1 MSEESRKLALD
12 TYADL
17 VNPSKVRVLASAGL
31 DVVEAAR
38 EGVYVT
44 DAAGRRYVDCF
55 TSAGSFNLG
64 RRHPAIVRALV
75 EAVEDEEL
83 DLGNFPLL
91 SAPKA
96 DLARRLAQV
105 TPGDLDCVMF
115 GTGGGE
121 AVDFAIKLARG
132 STMRPGIVC
141 SVNGYHGHTG
151 FALSASGRD
160 AYQDPFRPL
169 MPGFSRVPFGD
180 VAALEAAVGGDTAAV
195 LLEPV
200 QGEGG
205 VVVAPPGYLEAA
217 RRICDERGAL
227 LILDEI
233 QTGLGRTGR
242 LFASEHFGVVPDVMT
257 LAKSLGGG
265 LYPISAT
272 VYRRPLQDFVYM
284 NPFVHLST
292 FGGSD
297 LGCRVALATIDA
309 LVADGVPAHAAS
321 MGERFGEGFERLRHR
336 FPGLVREVRRLG
348 LMIGLEYTD
357 DSLGPRMSRELAREG
372 VIAIFSANHSSVMRI
387 MPPLV
392 IQPDQVDEVLAAFER
407 AMAAIEAGP
416 GGASGGDGGA
426 STAKARRRPQ
436 RATSE

>member
-1 MSEESRKLALD
+1 MSEESRKAALD
-12 TYADL
+12 TYSDL
-17 VNPSKVRVLASAGL
+17 VNPSKVRILASAGL

-38 EGVYVT
+38 EGIYVT
-44 DAAGRRYVDCF
+44 DAAGRRYIDCF

-64 RRHPAIVRALV
+64 RRHPAIVRAMI
-75 EAVEDEEL
+75 EAVEDEQL

-91 SAPKA
+91 SIAKA
-96 DLARRLAQV
+96 DLARRLAEV

-141 SVNGYHGHTG
+141 SIDGYHGHTG

-169 MPGFSRVPFGD
+169 MPGFSRVTFGD
-180 VAALEAAVGGDTAAV
+180 VGALEAAVGDDTAAV

-205 VVVAPPGYLEAA
+205 VVPAPRGYLEAA
-217 RRICDERGAL
+217 RRICDAHGAL
-227 LILDEI
+227 LVLDEI

-242 LFASEHFGVVPDVMT
+242 LFACEHSGVLPDIMT

-272 VYRRPLQDFVYM
+272 VYRRELQDFVYM

-297 LGCRVALATIDA
+297 IGCRVALATIDT
-309 LVADGVPAHAAS
+309 LVSEGVPAHAAS
-321 MGERFGEGFERLRHR
+321 MGERFGEGFDRLRRR
-336 FPGLVREVRRLG
+336 FPLLIREVRRLG
-348 LMIGLEYTD
+348 LMIGVEYTD
-357 DSLGPRMSRELAREG
+357 DSLGPRMSRELARQG

-392 IQPDQVDEVLAAFER
+392 IQPDQVDEVLGAFGR
-407 AMAAIEAGP
+407 AMSAIEAGP
-416 GGASGGDGGA
+416 SSESSSGDPASIA
-426 STAKARRRPQ
+426 RTRRRPGQ
-436 RATSE
+436 TTA